1 MANNYMQS
9 SSFLTVPPEH
19 LEQAKEIITRIE
31 AELEDDDHEGY
42 VGVKT
47 VVKDKGVWFTE
58 EESITME
65 HAVDIAQALIDEL
78 PCFDE
83 TTRFVMS
90 YCYYCSKPRIDD
102 FGGGAVL
109 LRKNKQ
115 PEWFDAANLAEQHE
129 RGE

>member
-1 MANNYMQS
+1 MADNYMQS
-9 SSFLTVPPEH
+9 SSYLNVPPEH
-19 LEQAKEIITRIE
+19 LEQAKEIIE
-31 AELEDDDHEGY
+31 QMEQNLETTEGY
-42 VGVKT
+42 VGVET
-47 VVKDKGVWFTE
+47 VVKGDGVWFTE
-58 EESITME
+58 EESISME

-90 YCYYCSKPRIDD
+90 YCYYCSKPRIDE

-109 LRKNKQ
+109 LRKNKH
-115 PEWFDAANLAEQHE
+115 PVWFDAANLAEQHE

>member
-9 SSFLTVPPEH
+9 SSFLDVPPEH
-19 LEQAKEIITRIE
+19 LEQAKEIVERME
-31 AELEDDDHEGY
+31 RNLETTEGY

-47 VVKDKGVWFTE
+47 VVEDKGVWFTE

-65 HAVDIAQALIDEL
+65 HAVDIAQVLIDEL

-90 YCYYCSKPRIDD
+90 YCYYCSKPRIDE

-109 LRKNKQ
+109 LRKNKES
-115 PEWFDAANLAEQHE
+115 EWFDATNLAHQHE
-129 RGE
+129 ISN

>member
-1 MANNYMQS
+1 MADNYMQS
-9 SSFLTVPPEH
+9 SSFLNVPPEH
-19 LEQAKEIITRIE
+19 LEQAKEIIERVGRAIE
-31 AELEDDDHEGY
+31 ITEEY
-42 VGVKT
+42 VGAKT
-47 VVKDKGVWFTE
+47 VVREGGVWFTE

-90 YCYYCSKPRIDD
+90 YCYYCSKPRIDE

-115 PEWFDAANLAEQHE
+115 PAWFDAANLAEQHE